1 MVVRAVADVGA
12 SRAWATTEVVGGKEE
27 DRPVVGA
34 SIGVLVVVA
43 ELGTIVGSSSDGS
56 TFFAWA
62 TTEAEGGKEG
72 DRPVVGASV
81 GVLVV
86 VAEFGTI
93 VGSSSDGSTFFWKR
107 HCCIGLVTAP
117 VDDREAL
124 FLGVVDPSA

>member
-56 TFFAWA
+56 TFF
-62 TTEAEGGKEG
+62 
-72 DRPVVGASV
+72 
-81 GVLVV
+81 
-86 VAEFGTI
+86 
-93 VGSSSDGSTFFWKR
+93 WKR
-107 HCCIGLVTAP
+107 YCCIGLVTAT
-117 VDDREAL
+117 VEEAL
-124 FLGVVDPSA
+124 FLDVVDPST